1 MFTNKNYRGKKIP
14 GGSGMLFLFFS
25 TLIATAVFLF
35 TQYREVKIIPDNGQ
49 ENLSSITDDKAISMV
64 DQSDSSEINGDQIDV
79 PELDEKN
86 PQSLPD
92 PSQSIH
98 PSGIHPPLPSIRVS
112 LQKWVV
118 DANVGQL
125 LTSAKHSLIQIPPRA
140 FVDKDGKVV
149 EGNVEINFRE
159 YHNFLDI
166 FLSGIPMNYHNG
178 DSAQLESAG
187 MMELVASKDNVP
199 LYVNPKNKIN
209 VMLASVKNSND
220 YNLYYF
226 DRKKNE
232 WVYKGKDAV
241 VVNADENAVMK
252 TKVNWADSVEQK
264 FTYTRYNSSFQI
276 YRVNSVQ
283 PKRSFFFGMK
293 KEPGSFSFKLTNKAA
308 QCNEERWM
316 NRVNW
321 VYIGDDASSMSS
333 RLFSRDKSS
342 KTNPNSSTQWN
353 DFTVRYDEDSGSYL
367 LSMYGENDS
376 MQIHVL
382 PMNRSDYSRKK
393 FKEYFPSYAQVQED
407 RLQSHR
413 KSFLKF
419 QRDTSDYYASNGR
432 YITTNYSA
440 STAVMRQFT
449 IDGFGIWNCDRPT
462 GKPAGAKV
470 VAHFEDQHGQPIQP
484 ESVFHVDKNLNTVFT
499 YYPNTL
505 NQFSYDPSSENLIW
519 VVLKGNRIAAIHPK
533 EFKQKYNKRSG
544 ICVFALDLN
553 RDAVASKEDVAKSL
567 KFDL

>member
-1 MFTNKNYRGKKIP
+1 
-14 GGSGMLFLFFS
+14 
-25 TLIATAVFLF
+25 
-35 TQYREVKIIPDNGQ
+35 
-49 ENLSSITDDKAISMV
+49 
-64 DQSDSSEINGDQIDV
+64 
-79 PELDEKN
+79 
-86 PQSLPD
+86 
-92 PSQSIH
+92 
-98 PSGIHPPLPSIRVS
+98 
-112 LQKWVV
+112 
-118 DANVGQL
+118 
-125 LTSAKHSLIQIPPRA
+125 
-140 FVDKDGKVV
+140 
-149 EGNVEINFRE
+149 
-159 YHNFLDI
+159 
-166 FLSGIPMNYHNG
+166 
-178 DSAQLESAG
+178 
-187 MMELVASKDNVP
+187 
-199 LYVNPKNKIN
+199 
-209 VMLASVKNSND
+209 
-220 YNLYYF
+220 
-226 DRKKNE
+226 
-232 WVYKGKDAV
+232 
-241 VVNADENAVMK
+241 
-252 TKVNWADSVEQK
+252 
-264 FTYTRYNSSFQI
+264 
-276 YRVNSVQ
+276 
-283 PKRSFFFGMK
+283 MK

-308 QCNEERWM
+308 QSNEERWM

-470 VAHFEDQHGQPIQP
+470 VARFEDQHGQPIQP

-499 YYPNTL
+499 YFPNTL